1 VATLQIPLPTIFNAL
16 GDPTRLGVVERLAR
30 GPASVSDLAAP
41 YGMAG
46 PSFLKH
52 LKVLES
58 AGLVTSAKRGRVRTV
73 QLAPAAMRSV
83 EDWVSAHRALWERRL
98 DDLGTFLQQD
108 DTP

>member
-1 VATLQIPLPTIFNAL
+1 VATLQTTLPTIFAAL
-16 GDPTRLGVVERLAR
+16 ADPTRLGVVEQLAR

-52 LKVLES
+52 LKVLEG

-73 QLAPAAMRSV
+73 QLAPGAMQSV
-83 EDWVSAHRALWERRL
+83 EDWVRTHRALWERRL
-98 DDLGTFLQQD
+98 DDLGTFLEQD
-108 DTP
+108 DKP